1 MDVETAKA
9 MLGLLLGKHWALFG
23 SFHQFI
29 EVSVSSFHQCTLNL
43 GRGFVGEGG
52 GDWLLLRGPNNY
64 TEIKFQNL

>member
-9 MLGLLLGKHWALFG
+9 MLGLLLGKHWPLFG

-43 GRGFVGEGG
+43 GRALFMGG
-52 GDWLLLRGPNNY
+52 RGNWLLLRGPKQLHEN
-64 TEIKFQNL
+64 